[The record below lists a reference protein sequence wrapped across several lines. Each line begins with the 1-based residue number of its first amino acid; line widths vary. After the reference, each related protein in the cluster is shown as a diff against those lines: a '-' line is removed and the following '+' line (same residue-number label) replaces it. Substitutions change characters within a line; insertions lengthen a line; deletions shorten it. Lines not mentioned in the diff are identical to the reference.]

1 MKNTPKYLQIA
12 QAMKD
17 MVQKDE
23 WPINQL
29 IPTESQL
36 VEYFGVSRITI
47 RGAIKEL
54 ASEGYV
60 QKRSGIGTKVI
71 RKIKQQN
78 FIHTSNSLESIL
90 QFTGQTRLKLISHSL
105 VNELP
110 NALFNDHNTEFHLS
124 SHLHIKALRLKKNLE
139 PICLSD
145 FYIPLIYQSI
155 LNFLPNH
162 KGSIALLMEKKLG
175 VHLNEIE
182 QSISVCTSSR
192 LVSTYLK
199 IPTKSPC
206 LKITRWHRDP
216 QLNPIISSEN
226 IYPEE
231 RFKYTILFRRSQL
244 TGN

>member
-12 QAMKD
+12 KAMRDLVHKG
-17 MVQKDE
+17 Q
-23 WPINQL
+23 WPVNQL

-36 VEYFGVSRITI
+36 VDYYGVSRITI

-71 RKIKQQN
+71 RKVKPQR

-90 QFTGQTRLKLISHSL
+90 QFTGQTRLKLISSSL
-105 VNELP
+105 VEELP
-110 NALFNDHNTEFHLS
+110 KVIVNEHNRSFHFS
-124 SHLHIKALRLKKNLE
+124 THLHVKALRLKSNLE
-139 PICLSD
+139 PICISD
-145 FYIPLIYQSI
+145 FYIPIIHHSI
-155 LNFLPNH
+155 LSFLPNH

-182 QSISVCTSSR
+182 QSISACTSS
-192 LVSTYLK
+192 K
-199 IPTKSPC
+199 IESLSLDIPNKSPC
-206 LKITRWHRDP
+206 LKIIRWHRDS
-216 QLNPIISSEN
+216 QLHPIISSIN

-231 RFKYTILFRRSQL
+231 RFKYTILFRRS
-244 TGN
+244 